1 MHQCTQRL
9 GNVYYRW
16 IARVCIVVVRAAVET
31 QQKSKEA
38 TNKLN
43 ITLSHCIHFNYNRMN
58 ANATTS
64 IHTSSRTTMCSRRAQ
79 HLPCQ
84 FPSFF
89 QLLLS
94 QFRQSPLPLL
104 FSLSLSIPCI
114 LMVWW
119 FVMNFLM
126 MIMYAYRVLA
136 HFLRFAYFRNMKRT
150 LCIYE
155 YQSLST

>member
-1 MHQCTQRL
+1 MHQSTQRL

-64 IHTSSRTTMCSRRAQ
+64 IHTQVAVPRCAADEPSICHVNSQVSFNFC
-79 HLPCQ
+79 
-84 FPSFF
+84 FPSFASLHYRF
-89 QLLLS
+89 
-94 QFRQSPLPLL
+94 F
-104 FSLSLSIPCI
+104 FLSLSIPCI